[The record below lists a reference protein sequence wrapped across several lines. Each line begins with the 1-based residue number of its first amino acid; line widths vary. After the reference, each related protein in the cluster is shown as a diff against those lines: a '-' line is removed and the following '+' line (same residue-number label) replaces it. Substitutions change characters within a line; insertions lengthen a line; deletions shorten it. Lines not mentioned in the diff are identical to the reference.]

1 MEKIIAA
8 MVQFK
13 NGDFYMGSNHG
24 LAMQRAINAG
34 EKREELH
41 APGFITSEGRLLNR
55 KQAYTVAKEADQFP
69 EDYKPML
76 YGVWLDSGE
85 IFGDN
90 SVSPPDFELAVKFEG
105 RNNSSVDKKPLIELA
120 YIDPEKQCNVSKKGN
135 TLNTR

>member
-13 NGDFYMGSNHG
+13 NGDFYIDGNHG

-34 EKREELH
+34 EKREALY

-55 KQAYTVAKEADQFP
+55 KQAYTVAKEANQFP
-69 EDYKPML
+69 KDYKPML

-85 IFGDN
+85 IFGEN
-90 SVSPPDFELAVKFEG
+90 SVSPPDFELATKYEKQ
-105 RNNSSVDKKPLIELA
+105 NNSSADKKALIEIA
-120 YIDPEKQCNVSKKGN
+120 YIDPEKQCNVSQKGN
-135 TLNTR
+135 ILNTR